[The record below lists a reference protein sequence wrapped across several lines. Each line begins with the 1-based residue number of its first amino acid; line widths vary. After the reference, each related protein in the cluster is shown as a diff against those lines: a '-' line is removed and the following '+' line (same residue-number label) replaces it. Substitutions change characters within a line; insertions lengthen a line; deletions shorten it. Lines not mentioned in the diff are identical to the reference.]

1 MITIADALIFALLT
15 GVAVFMWI
23 DRGRLEML
31 EEEVDDLWEDQSE
44 FIDAHNN
51 LAQKVKE
58 MEDGSPE

>member
-58 MEDGSPE
+58 MEEGSPE